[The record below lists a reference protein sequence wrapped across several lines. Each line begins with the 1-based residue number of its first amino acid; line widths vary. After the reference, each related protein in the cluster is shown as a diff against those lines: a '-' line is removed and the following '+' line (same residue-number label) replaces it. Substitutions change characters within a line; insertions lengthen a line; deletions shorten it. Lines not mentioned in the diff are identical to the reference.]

1 MTEHLTTQH
10 LTTQHTANFVLR
22 VKETKHTLH
31 LSVHNLKTGQS
42 KKFSSWK
49 ALLGWLES
57 QVKQE
62 GLR

>member
-1 MTEHLTTQH
+1 MTEH

-22 VKETKHTLH
+22 VAETGRSLRISAHD
-31 LSVHNLKTGQS
+31 LKTGER
-42 KKFSSWK
+42 KEFASWK
-49 ALLGWLES
+49 ELLGWLES